1 MGAVRILKDLLT
13 FLTILPV
20 QMDQD
25 TLVNAAKFMYL
36 FPLVGGLIG
45 VLSGLV
51 ALALFQ
57 CLPSLI
63 AAFLTLSFTLLLTG
77 LHHMDGLLDFGD
89 GIMYYGSADEKIRA
103 MHDVNTGV
111 GGATMGLLVII
122 LTGACIAYIPSP
134 ILFFSI
140 LTSEVSAKLAMV
152 ATATFG
158 EVVEKS
164 SGAPFVETM
173 KRRWLLVLSFALS
186 ALLSIPGLL
195 FLALL
200 APLTGVVAGL
210 VTAWIANRHFKGV
223 TGDVFGATNEL
234 ARLACLIVVLVLS
247 KYPALY

>member
-1 MGAVRILKDLLT
+1 
-13 FLTILPV
+13 
-20 QMDQD
+20 
-25 TLVNAAKFMYL
+25 
-36 FPLVGGLIG
+36 
-45 VLSGLV
+45 
-51 ALALFQ
+51 
-57 CLPSLI
+57 
-63 AAFLTLSFTLLLTG
+63 
-77 LHHMDGLLDFGD
+77 
-89 GIMYYGSADEKIRA
+89 
-103 MHDVNTGV
+103 
-111 GGATMGLLVII
+111 MGLLVII

-195 FLALL
+195 FLGLL

-234 ARLACLIVVLVLS
+234 ARLACLIVILVLS
-247 KYPALY
+247 KYPALC

>member
-36 FPLVGGLIG
+36 FPLIGGLIG
-45 VLSGLV
+45 ALSGLV
-51 ALALFQ
+51 ALALFH

-111 GGATMGLLVII
+111 GGATLGLLVII
-122 LTGACIAYIPSP
+122 LTGASIAFIPNQL
-134 ILFFSI
+134 LFFSI
-140 LTSEVSAKLAMV
+140 LSSEISAKLAMV

-158 EVVEKS
+158 EVVDKS
-164 SGAPFVETM
+164 SGAPFAKAM
-173 KRRWLLVLSFALS
+173 KKRWLLILSFALS
-186 ALLSIPGLL
+186 ALLCIPGLL
-195 FLALL
+195 FLGLL
-200 APLTGVVAGL
+200 VPFAGVVAGL

-234 ARLACLIVVLVLS
+234 ARLACLIVVLALS
-247 KYPALY
+247 KYPTLY